1 MRDISLSLPS
11 VGEFSISEVRVGFFA
26 MSLVY
31 FMCMALLKMITC
43 NSCHEYLLVRI
54 HKCGTSRFRFMPSV
68 LIISLEN
75 FVLFVCMFVSFAGNH
90 ISYKSTTFT

>member
-31 FMCMALLKMITC
+31 FMCMALLKMIELHVILMMNISTLEFI
-43 NSCHEYLLVRI
+43 NVEHLDL
-54 HKCGTSRFRFMPSV
+54 GFMPSV
-68 LIISLEN
+68 
-75 FVLFVCMFVSFAGNH
+75 
-90 ISYKSTTFT
+90 